1 MNWKALKQF
10 DQLFVDGEASN
21 ELLEIPLGKRIL
33 EMEYITVSSK
43 RTIAKTALYDSFYSE
58 TFLPKFKIFKN
69 LIERYDLA
77 DTNFDED
84 ELTALVKIESDKEI
98 ILENDKS
105 QKEIATLYFDSA
117 KYLTKGT
124 RLFNAI
130 LTILEVTALPVDEHD
145 QQFLTILHCRNKI
158 PKAVILCE
166 NDNQLRKPRLQD
178 IELWFAGGRNTAKLK
193 YVNEPQI
200 PFFYLC
206 DWDNK
211 GIEIFQDIK
220 NTIFPGIQIVT
231 PVEPVKYQPIK
242 SPWKTKIEYSFF
254 PDRAREILERLIP
267 LQWIEEESIC
277 HSMLKR

>member
-1 MNWKALKQF
+1 MNWKAIKQF
-10 DQLFVDGEASN
+10 NQLFVEGETSN
-21 ELLEIPLGKRIL
+21 ELLEFPLGKRIL
-33 EMEYITVSSK
+33 EMEYVSVSNK
-43 RTIAKTALYDSFYSE
+43 RTISKTHLYDSFYSE
-58 TFLPKFKIFKN
+58 TILPKYQIFKS
-69 LIERYDLA
+69 LIEKYDLA
-77 DTNFDED
+77 DTNFEEV
-84 ELTALVKIESDKEI
+84 ELAALIKIEEGKEF
-98 ILENDKS
+98 ILENGKS

-117 KYLTKGT
+117 KYLSKGT
-124 RLFNAI
+124 RLYNAI
-130 LTILEVTALPVDEHD
+130 LAILEVPQLPVDEHD

-200 PFFYLC
+200 PLFYLC

-220 NTIFPGIQIVT
+220 NSIFPGIQILT
-231 PVEPVKYQPIK
+231 PEEPIKYQPIK
-242 SPWKTKIEYSFF
+242 SPWKTKIEYSLF
-254 PDRAREILERLIP
+254 PDGAKEIFERLIP
-267 LQWIEEESIC
+267 DHWIEEESIY